1 MEKDETGCSLNAIL
15 VGAIDFGYKRTR
27 TSGVNAE
34 KSKGCYAALIGKIK
48 MERNPLCAGDAD
60 FIGKKQVVRTVSMA
74 TRRIADTFRQF
85 VAPESL
91 NLGAGRMESDV

>member
-1 MEKDETGCSLNAIL
+1 
-15 VGAIDFGYKRTR
+15 
-27 TSGVNAE
+27 
-34 KSKGCYAALIGKIK
+34 